1 MGIDL
6 SMLANY
12 RKPVIHCET
21 KEQADLLFESLHK
34 TDQYLFE
41 EWEHDGTAWSW
52 YGNRTCYALHLHDDG
67 FGSFKRIQFS
77 PVEFWEEHGYVIV
90 PFVALANI
98 CDFGEISYDQD
109 LMDNI
114 LNEIGVL

>member
-6 SMLANY
+6 SMLASY

-21 KEQADLLFESLHK
+21 KEQADILFESLYK

-41 EWEHDGTAWSW
+41 KWKLDGTAWSF
-52 YGNRTCYALHLHDDG
+52 YGDRTCYALHLHDDG
-67 FGSFKRIQFS
+67 FDSFNRIQLS
-77 PVEFWEEHGYVIV
+77 PLEFWEKHGYVVV
-90 PFVALANI
+90 PFAALANI
-98 CDFGEISYDQD
+98 CDFGEISYDRD
-109 LMDNI
+109 LVDNM